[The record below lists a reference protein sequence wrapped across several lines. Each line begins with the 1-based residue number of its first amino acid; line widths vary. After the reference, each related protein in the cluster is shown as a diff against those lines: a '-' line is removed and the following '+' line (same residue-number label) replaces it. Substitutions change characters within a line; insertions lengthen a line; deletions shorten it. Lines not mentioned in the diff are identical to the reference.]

1 MSVQAANPDADAG
14 RLLAGAQFVDTY
26 ALTIEDPALD
36 ARGAAE
42 RMFATLPPWIGGLMA
57 VRNFIVSPFGLK
69 TSAPR
74 SNGRRDVV
82 GFFPVIS
89 QSPDRIV
96 TGFDDKHLDF
106 RVVVDIASV
115 EDTRRVKT
123 TTLVRT
129 HNALGRVYLATVLPF
144 HRLIVP
150 SMMRQLLR
158 LQQQQP
164 RHIPE

>member
-1 MSVQAANPDADAG
+1 VSVQAAIPDADAG
-14 RLLAGAQFVDTY
+14 RLLAGAQFVDAY
-26 ALTIEDPALD
+26 ALTIRDPALD

-74 SNGRRDVV
+74 SNGRRDV

-89 QSPDRIV
+89 QSPERVV

-150 SMMRQLLR
+150 SMMRQLTK
-158 LQQQQP
+158 
-164 RHIPE
+164 E

>member
-1 MSVQAANPDADAG
+1 MRVQATSPDADAG
-14 RLLAGAQFVDTY
+14 NLLSGAQFADAY
-26 ALTIEDPALD
+26 ALTIDDPRLD

-42 RMFATLPPWIGGLMA
+42 RMFATRPPWISGLMT

-69 TSAPR
+69 TSAKAAG
-74 SNGRRDVV
+74 SKRDVV

-106 RVVVDIASV
+106 RVIVDIAPV
-115 EDTRRVKT
+115 ADTRRVRA

-129 HNALGRVYLATVLPF
+129 HNALGRLYLATVLPF

-150 SMMRQLLR
+150 SMMRQLLD
-158 LQQQQP
+158 
-164 RHIPE
+164 EG

>member
-1 MSVQAANPDADAG
+1 MSVQAITPDADIG
-14 RLLAGAQFVDTY
+14 TLLAGAQFVDAYT
-26 ALTIEDPALD
+26 LTIDDPSLD

-42 RMFATLPPWIGGLMA
+42 RMFATRPPWISGLMA
-57 VRNFIVSPFGLK
+57 VRNFLVSPFGLK

-74 SNGRRDVV
+74 TGGRRDVV

-89 QSPDRIV
+89 QSPGRIV

-106 RVVVDIASV
+106 RVIVDIAPA
-115 EDTRRVKT
+115 ERTRRVRA

-129 HNALGRVYLATVLPF
+129 HNAQGRLYLATVLPF

-158 LQQQQP
+158 SQP
-164 RHIPE
+164 KAYG